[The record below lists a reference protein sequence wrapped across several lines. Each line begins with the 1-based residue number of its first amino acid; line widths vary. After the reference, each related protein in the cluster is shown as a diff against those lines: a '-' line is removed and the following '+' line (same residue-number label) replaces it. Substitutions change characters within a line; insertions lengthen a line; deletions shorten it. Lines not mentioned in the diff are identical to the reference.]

1 MTEFLQVQFEV
12 FGQQAPEQLDR
23 NLSETLAAT
32 LREIGVEKAWAPED
46 VQVYVRQS
54 VPLAVETAVLLGL
67 IGLSVKLIDLI
78 MFLKKRQDEARRLDL
93 ERAKIEAQR
102 VDEAER
108 QMWRQE
114 FVEQILLAK
123 VLAQAN
129 VHPANV
135 VVQIIQR

>member
-23 NLSETLAAT
+23 NLSEALAAT

>member
-12 FGQQAPEQLDR
+12 LGQQAPEQLDR
-23 NLSETLAAT
+23 NLSEALAAT
-32 LREIGVEKAWAPED
+32 LREIGVEKACAPED
-46 VQVYVRQS
+46 VQVHVRKP

-78 MFLKKRQDEARRLDL
+78 MFLKKRQDEARRFDL

-108 QMWRQE
+108 QKWRQE
-114 FVEQILLAK
+114 FVEQILLAR

-129 VHPANV
+129 VQPVNV
-135 VVQIIQR
+135 VVQVVQQ

>member
-23 NLSETLAAT
+23 NLSEALAAT

-108 QMWRQE
+108 QKWRQE
-114 FVEQILLAK
+114 FVEQILLAR
-123 VLAQAN
+123 VPAQAN
-129 VHPANV
+129 VQPVNV
-135 VVQIIQR
+135 VVQVVQQ

>member
-23 NLSETLAAT
+23 NLSEALAAT

-102 VDEAER
+102 VNEAER

-114 FVEQILLAK
+114 FVEQILLAR
-123 VLAQAN
+123 VLAHAN
-129 VHPANV
+129 VQPVNV
-135 VVQIIQR
+135 VVQVVQQ

>member
-1 MTEFLQVQFEV
+1 MAEFLQVQFEV
-12 FGQQAPEQLDR
+12 FGQQAPKQLDR
-23 NLSETLAAT
+23 DLSKALAAT
-32 LREIGVEKAWAPED
+32 LQEIGVEKAYAPED
-46 VQVYVRQS
+46 VQVYVRES

-78 MFLKKRQDEARRLDL
+78 MFLKKRQDEASRLDL

-108 QMWRQE
+108 QKWRRE
-114 FVEQILLAK
+114 FVEQILLAR

-129 VHPANV
+129 VQPVNV
-135 VVQIIQR
+135 VVQVVQQ